1 MMSAAL
7 NNSQLGLLAG
17 LLLAVAGVA
26 GGFVGFVV
34 ALLLG
39 AIGLLIGRYAD
50 GELDMAELAERTGLS
65 DRGAERRRS

>member
-1 MMSAAL
+1 MSAAL

-50 GELDMAELAERTGLS
+50 GELDVAELAERTGLS